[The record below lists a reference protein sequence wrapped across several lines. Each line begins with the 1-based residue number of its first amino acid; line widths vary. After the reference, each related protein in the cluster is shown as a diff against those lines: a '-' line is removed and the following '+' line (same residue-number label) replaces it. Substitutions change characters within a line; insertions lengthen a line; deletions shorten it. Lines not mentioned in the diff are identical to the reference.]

1 MQFST
6 DIKIIWRYLRPFKST
21 ARIILFL
28 ATIGAVLNAVIPLLY
43 GRLVDMAI
51 NRSDWRLI
59 AGFIVAWFVLSLI
72 SDALA
77 RGTDQLGDALSVRVS
92 NSVLNFFMTHFIR
105 LPISFHKNQK
115 MGKLFSRMERAA
127 YDLESIVADAIFSTA
142 PGFLTAIVILVIL
155 FFVHW
160 LLAVILLAVLV
171 LYIAATVWRT
181 GAIIVAQR
189 QMHKIYDRAFGDFW
203 EDMTNVQPIK
213 AFAAEKFIGRKLER
227 HLRRISVGR
236 LVTQGSWRTLSFYQ
250 QTIFGVGFVL
260 LFSLGTMLLFNGKI
274 TAGSL
279 VTFVGYI
286 SLVYRPLSQLAFNY
300 QKTRRCLVAFGHL
313 EKIRAMK
320 TEIETRGE
328 ITKRFSSLRG
338 AVSFQRVWFHYD
350 GADQPWVLRD
360 ISFDV
365 VPGES
370 IAFVGESGGGKSTMA
385 DLIASFYLPTKGKIE
400 IDGTSVRNIDGENLR
415 RFVGIVPQEVALFH
429 ETIWYNLRFGNPS
442 ATGEA
447 VMAAAKAAN
456 AHEFIMKFPRGYD
469 SKVGE
474 RGVKLSVGQKQRIA
488 IARAMLHDP
497 AILILDEAT
506 ASMDSITEK
515 AVQEALQKL
524 IVGRTTFVIAH
535 RLSTVK
541 QANRIFVL
549 DQGKL
554 VEAGTHQE
562 LINHD
567 GVYKK
572 LYLAQK
578 F

>member
-189 QMHKIYDRAFGDFW
+189 QMHKIYDRAFDIIGQGGGRRSACMAILPVGHPDIW
-203 EDMTNVQPIK
+203 EFIHCKEKEGEITN
-213 AFAAEKFIGRKLER
+213 FN
-227 HLRRISVGR
+227 ISVGITDEFMIAVKQDKNFNLINPHDGKVWETVKAR
-236 LVTQGSWRTLSFYQ
+236 KLFDELVRFAHHNGEP
-250 QTIFGVGFVL
+250 GVVFLDNINRDNPVPHL
-260 LFSLGTMLLFNGKI
+260 YKLEATNPCAEQSLGPWENCC
-274 TAGSL
+274 
-279 VTFVGYI
+279 
-286 SLVYRPLSQLAFNY
+286 LA
-300 QKTRRCLVAFGHL
+300 
-313 EKIRAMK
+313 
-320 TEIETRGE
+320 
-328 ITKRFSSLRG
+328 
-338 AVSFQRVWFHYD
+338 
-350 GADQPWVLRD
+350 
-360 ISFDV
+360 
-365 VPGES
+365 S
-370 IAFVGESGGGKSTMA
+370 I
-385 DLIASFYLPTKGKIE
+385 
-400 IDGTSVRNIDGENLR
+400 NLA
-415 RFVGIVPQEVALFH
+415 QH
-429 ETIWYNLRFGNPS
+429 
-442 ATGEA
+442 
-447 VMAAAKAAN
+447 
-456 AHEFIMKFPRGYD
+456 
-469 SKVGE
+469 
-474 RGVKLSVGQKQRIA
+474 VK
-488 IARAMLHDP
+488 
-497 AILILDEAT
+497 
-506 ASMDSITEK
+506 EK
-515 AVQEALQKL
+515 ARNSKHEIRNK
-524 IVGRTTFVIAH
+524 
-535 RLSTVK
+535 
-541 QANRIFVL
+541 
-549 DQGKL
+549 
-554 VEAGTHQE
+554 
-562 LINHD
+562 
-567 GVYKK
+567 YK
-572 LYLAQK
+572 
-578 F
+578 